1 MVTGAFTRAPLPPLL
16 LDVSVYEIRYRLT
29 NSCKHTYLK
38 MVTGTITVRYE
49 SAGIQDIRSCVDG
62 YNHHY
67 LGATITW

>member
-1 MVTGAFTRAPLPPLL
+1 
-16 LDVSVYEIRYRLT
+16 
-29 NSCKHTYLK
+29 